1 MTESA
6 PFSLLL
12 IDDDDVAA
20 EAVKRNLHKHGLRC
34 PVIVAEDG
42 AAALTILRGTHP
54 ERQIDAPRLVL
65 LDLNMRGMNG
75 FEFLREL
82 RADAALRGTVV
93 FVLTT
98 SAAESDVV
106 RAYQEGVA
114 GYLTKSTL
122 GPQLRGLARFLT
134 EYGSATV
141 LPSTR

>member
-1 MTESA
+1 MTRTA
-6 PFSLLL
+6 AFSLLL

-20 EAVKRNLHKHGLRC
+20 EAVKRSLRKHGLLC

-42 AAALTILRGTHP
+42 AAALNILRGTDP
-54 ERQIDAPRLVL
+54 ERQIDAPRLIL

-98 SAAESDVV
+98 SAAESDVA
-106 RAYQEGVA
+106 RAYEEGVA